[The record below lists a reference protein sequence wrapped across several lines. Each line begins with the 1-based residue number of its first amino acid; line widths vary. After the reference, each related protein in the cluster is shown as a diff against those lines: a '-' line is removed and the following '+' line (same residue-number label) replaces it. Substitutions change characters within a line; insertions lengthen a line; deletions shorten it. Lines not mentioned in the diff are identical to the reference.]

1 MTKTWCLGGK
11 HYSNTN
17 NMARYEKV
25 NLRTK
30 KLVKIMKGNYSICD
44 CNKSQIFTKKM
55 TGGQDFIKSGKCTHR
70 HRSAMSN
77 SAGCNLNK
85 KCSVLKLHDFCHNP
99 KCKCQKQIT
108 FSPNQFQLEGAG
120 FKNTMKKLFK
130 GSQSAWSRF
139 LKPTINTLAPVIG
152 MAVGAKSKNA
162 KVGAATTNILKSL
175 QGGKVHSLTDMN
187 GNGLRLKVM

>member
-1 MTKTWCLGGK
+1 MT
-11 HYSNTN
+11 
-17 NMARYEKV
+17 R
-25 NLRTK
+25 
-30 KLVKIMKGNYSICD
+30 
-44 CNKSQIFTKKM
+44 
-55 TGGQDFIKSGKCTHR
+55 GQDFIKSGKCTHR

-77 SAGCNLNK
+77 SPGCDLTKN
-85 KCSVLKLHDFCHNP
+85 CSVLKLHDFRHNP

-120 FKNTMKKLFK
+120 FKNTMKKIYK
-130 GSQSAWSRF
+130 GSQSAWSNF
-139 LKPTINTLAPVIG
+139 LKPTINTLVPVIG

-175 QGGKVHSLTDMN
+175 TCGKVLSLTDVD